1 MGSKSSKASR
11 IVAGNTDEQPEQK
24 GHLYQS
30 LQGFIITDL
39 RRKGLR
45 LLYHLL
51 HPPLREAPST
61 RFPRHEVFSYQRTA
75 LAHSIAAAGL
85 STRLG

>member
-1 MGSKSSKASR
+1 
-11 IVAGNTDEQPEQK
+11 
-24 GHLYQS
+24 
-30 LQGFIITDL
+30 L

-85 STRLG
+85 STKLSNTHSRAGNFILSRKNQVFGIAV